1 MKKHASRF
9 PVDCEIIFESI
20 GCMRLIFEER
30 IVLWL
35 LVTLLLAG
43 CSDLVHRQ
51 ATPLM
56 AGLTSAI
63 GKQNDP
69 QLVRDGAPAYLL
81 LADGFL
87 ETSPDDY
94 EMLMRTAQLYAS
106 YTSAFLMDREEDRA
120 RRLSIRARDYA
131 FRAAAIRIPAFGT
144 LYQKPFAE
152 FEPVTALF
160 QKGDEALLLLIIN
173 TWAAVIQ
180 TNKDDWDLLAD
191 IAKIEVLT
199 KRLLMLDEGY
209 EYGAAHLVM
218 GVLKT
223 LLPQAMGGRPEEGRQ
238 HFEKA
243 LQFSKG
249 VYFPTYVVYA
259 GQYAKATQNRALYEQ
274 LLLPV
279 LDAPANIRPELTLV
293 NTLAQQQARQMLAD
307 ADQYF

>member
-1 MKKHASRF
+1 MQLMFK
-9 PVDCEIIFESI
+9 
-20 GCMRLIFEER
+20 ER
-30 IVLWL
+30 IALWL
-35 LVTLLLAG
+35 FMSLLLGG
-43 CSDLVHRQ
+43 CSDLVRQQ

-56 AGLTSAI
+56 TGLTLAI

-87 ETSPDDY
+87 ETSPDDPD
-94 EMLMRTAQLYAS
+94 MLMHAAQLYTA
-106 YTSAFLMDREEDRA
+106 YTSAFLIGQQEDRA
-120 RRLSIRARDYA
+120 RRLSIKARDYA
-131 FRAAAIRIPAFGT
+131 FRAAAIRLPAFGT

-152 FEPVTALF
+152 FESAAALF
-160 QKGDEALLLLIIN
+160 QKGDEALLLLIIK

-180 TNKDDWDLLAD
+180 TSKDDWDLLAD
-191 IAKIEVLT
+191 IAKIELLT

-209 EYGAAHLVM
+209 DYGAAHLYM

-249 VYFPTYVVYA
+249 AYLPTYVIYA

-274 LLLPV
+274 LLLHV
-279 LDAPANIRPELTLV
+279 LDAPANSRPELTLI